1 MCASKRVPISW
12 LWLRDRYTLYIV
24 SQSANPNHFRVTAVS
39 KHNLCVLKNV
49 CLFSNTYSELSL
61 KTGFHS
67 VTNCGVVSI
76 SYTEWKPGLKKNHV
90 VSKYIVFEKIVRCSF
105 TLMTL
110 MTFKHENLHE
120 TLRYSKVFA
129 VQNNSKCTC
138 MYVVH
143 WSLNWLIDQQFRWRG
158 SQIKRWS
165 AIELHT
171 GDFLKKVPSATC
183 VQLH

>member
-1 MCASKRVPISW
+1 MCVEK
-12 LWLRDRYTLYIV
+12 
-24 SQSANPNHFRVTAVS
+24 
-39 KHNLCVLKNV
+39 
-49 CLFSNTYSELSL
+49 CLFILKYIQWIIPKNRFSL
-61 KTGFHS
+61 CNKLRRCVYIIYRVKTWF
-67 VTNCGVVSI
+67 
-76 SYTEWKPGLKKNHV
+76 KKNHV